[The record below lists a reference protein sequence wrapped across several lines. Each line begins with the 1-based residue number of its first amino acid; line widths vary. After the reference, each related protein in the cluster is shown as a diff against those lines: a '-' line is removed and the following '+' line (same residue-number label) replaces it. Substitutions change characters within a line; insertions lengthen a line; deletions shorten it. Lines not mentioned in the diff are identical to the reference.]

1 MSPCIYLI
9 KASLVKV
16 QSDKSTQGKEQ
27 NCLGSMCLGMVCF
40 QTEREGGGGQSPG
53 LRLNSIHK

>member
-1 MSPCIYLI
+1 MPPCIYLI

-40 QTEREGGGGQSPG
+40 QTERERGQSPG